1 MKLATPFAG
10 SRPDSIVA
18 FDGAR
23 AVQAAELRGGAREV
37 AGALPPPRR
46 GEEVVVLCRDRVAFA
61 AALLGAWEAGYGV
74 ALPPNARPETVR
86 QIRERP
92 GVRTVLHDGEGP
104 KGIDVSPLVGD
115 ARALD
120 APYPTFAASRPL
132 VTVYTSGSTGEH
144 RPCPKNARQL
154 LGEVAILIAA
164 FPDAAGA
171 RTLAIV
177 PPHHIYGLLF
187 GVLVP
192 LSSGGAFAIQP
203 GHTPQAVADAIVRDR
218 VDVVVSVPAHLAG
231 MRVLPAL
238 PRVRRVFSSGAPLP
252 ADTARAMAEGG
263 WPVSEV
269 LGSSETGGI
278 AWRTKPEAPWTP
290 LPSVSIA
297 VDDDEHLLID
307 SPLLSDD
314 TPRPYVSADRAR
326 LFPDGR
332 FEHLGRA
339 DGVLKIGSMRI
350 SVAHLEQHLRDV
362 DGVRDVAV
370 LPVEVGGARGWET
383 WAVLVAPGHDAA
395 SIRAGLRC
403 WLDPVLMPRRFRFV
417 EELPREPT
425 GKLRRADL
433 EALFAR
439 TGREGDGGDR

>member
-1 MKLATPFAG
+1 MRLATPFAG

-18 FDGAR
+18 FDGER
-23 AVQAAELRGGAREV
+23 TVQATELRGGAREV
-37 AGALPPPRR
+37 AGALPPPRS

-86 QIRERP
+86 EIRERP

-104 KGIDVSPLVGD
+104 KGIDVSPLVNE

-120 APYPTFAASRPL
+120 APYPSFAASRPL

-144 RPCPKNARQL
+144 RACPKNARQL
-154 LGEVAILIAA
+154 LGEVAILLDA
-164 FPDAAGA
+164 FPDVAGG

-192 LSSGGAFAIQP
+192 LCRGGAFAILP
-203 GHTPQAVADAIVRDR
+203 GHTPHAVAEAIERDR
-218 VDVVVSVPAHLAG
+218 VEVVVSVPAHLAG
-231 MRVLPAL
+231 MRVLPSL
-238 PRVRRVFSSGAPLP
+238 PSVRRVFSSGAPLP
-252 ADTARAMAEGG
+252 ADTARAMASAG
-263 WPVSEV
+263 WAVTEV

-278 AWRTKPEAPWTP
+278 AWRTKAEAPWTP
-290 LPSVSIA
+290 LPSVSVT
-297 VDDDEHLLID
+297 VDDDERLSID
-307 SPLLSDD
+307 SPLLADD
-314 TPRPYVSADRAR
+314 VARPYVSADRAR
-326 LFPDGR
+326 LLPGGR

-350 SVAHLEQHLRDV
+350 SVAHLEQHLRDIE
-362 DGVRDVAV
+362 GVRDAAV

-383 WAVLVAPGHDAA
+383 WAVLVAQDHDVS
-395 SIRAGLRC
+395 SIRRALRR
-403 WLDPVLMPRRFRFV
+403 WLDPVLMPRRYRFV
-417 EELPREPT
+417 EALPREAT

-433 EALFAR
+433 EALFD
-439 TGREGDGGDR
+439 TGER